1 MEEARFNRTVRLL
14 FIVLG
19 TVDVIAG
26 GGFALGADYFGF
38 EQPFAWAAG
47 GIFIL
52 LGIGMLA
59 LVALKSGP
67 NRG

>member
-1 MEEARFNRTVRLL
+1 MDEAKFNRTVRLL

-19 TVDVIAG
+19 IVDVIAG
-26 GGFALGADYFGF
+26 SAFALGASYFGF

-47 GIFIL
+47 GVFVL

-59 LVALKSGP
+59 FVYFRSG
-67 NRG
+67 RAG

>member
-1 MEEARFNRTVRLL
+1 MEDVKFNHTVRLL

-19 TVDVIAG
+19 TVDVVAG
-26 GGFALGADYFGF
+26 SGFAFGASWFGF

-47 GIFIL
+47 GIFVL

-59 LVALKSGP
+59 FVALKSRP
-67 NRG
+67 KRG

>member
-1 MEEARFNRTVRLL
+1 MEEAKFNRTIRLL

-19 TVDVIAG
+19 IVDVVAG
-26 GGFALGADYFGF
+26 SGFALGADFFGF

-59 LVALKSGP
+59 FVYFRGGRSG
-67 NRG
+67 